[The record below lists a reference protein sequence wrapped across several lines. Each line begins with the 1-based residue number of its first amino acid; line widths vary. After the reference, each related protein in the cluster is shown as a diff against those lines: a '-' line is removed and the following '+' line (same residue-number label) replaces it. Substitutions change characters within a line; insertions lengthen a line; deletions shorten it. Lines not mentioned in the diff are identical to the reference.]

1 MAVAQETTME
11 LHATMQREAAGGSG
25 FVWSKGKER
34 PTDYLVDEKYYL
46 DDAETYS
53 KSDLGF
59 VTNPDTSG
67 NGYIKITLTKEKIET
82 QKTATRWKGIGEISF
97 DYNGNK
103 INETDTGNNKVV
115 HSK

>member
-11 LHATMQREAAGGSG
+11 LHATMQREVAGGSG

-67 NGYIKITLTKEKIET
+67 NGYIKITLTNRNTK
-82 QKTATRWKGIGEISF
+82 
-97 DYNGNK
+97 DC
-103 INETDTGNNKVV
+103 NKVEGNWGNII
-115 HSK
+115 

>member
-1 MAVAQETTME
+1 MAQETTMDF
-11 LHATMQREAAGGSG
+11 HSSMQREVAGGSG

-34 PTDYLVDEKYYL
+34 PTGYLVDEKYYL

-59 VTNPDTSG
+59 VANPDTSG
-67 NGYIKITLTKEKIET
+67 NGYIRITLTKEKVET